1 VRGAELFELACFV
14 GLFVIVAWMVIS
26 VAFGG

>member
-1 VRGAELFELACFV
+1 VRGADLVELACFA
-14 GLFVIVAWMVIS
+14 GLFVIVAWMVIT